1 MLNRDSFPF
10 GVFLGAVAP
19 AVFMGILFLLNL
31 LIEKWVVYGTF
42 VKFNI
47 LILVSITLDLII
59 MRYYFVKL
67 GYDRTGRGILLITFI
82 YMMSF
87 FIFFAKQGS

>member
-1 MLNRDSFPF
+1 MNRDSFPF
-10 GVFLGAVAP
+10 GVILGAVTP
-19 AVFMGILFLLNL
+19 ALFLGVLFLINF
-31 LIEKWVVYGTF
+31 LIEKWIVYGTF
-42 VKFNI
+42 IKFNT

-67 GYDRTGRGILLITFI
+67 KFDKTGRGILLVTFI